1 MTEPLADDRIAA
13 ALASLPGWAHE
24 GGALKRRFSFGGFPE
39 AISFITRIAFE
50 AERLGHHPEL
60 RNVYGTVD
68 VALTTH
74 DAGNR
79 VTELDVRLA
88 ERIARIDWTGA

>member
-1 MTEPLADDRIAA
+1 MSDALTDARVREELAR
-13 ALASLPGWAHE
+13 LPGWRHE
-24 GGALKRRFSFGGFPE
+24 EGALRKRFTFRGFPE
-39 AISFITRIAFE
+39 AVSFITRIAFD

-68 VALTTH
+68 IALTTH

-79 VTELDVRLA
+79 VTALDVELA
-88 ERIARIDWTGA
+88 RCIEAISWV

>member
-1 MTEPLADDRIAA
+1 MAEPLTDDEIRAVLAA
-13 ALASLPGWAHE
+13 LPGWTHE
-24 GGALKRRFSFGGFPE
+24 DGALKKRFQFGGFPE

-50 AERLGHHPEL
+50 AERLNHHPEL
-60 RNVYGTVD
+60 RNVYATVE

-79 VTELDVRLA
+79 VTARDRQLA
-88 ERIARIDWTGA
+88 EAIERIDWTS

>member
-1 MTEPLADDRIAA
+1 MSRPASDESIAA
-13 ALASLPGWAHE
+13 ALARLPGWAHE
-24 GGALKRRFSFGGFPE
+24 GHALTKRFTFSTFPE
-39 AISFITRIAFE
+39 AISFITRIAFD

-68 VALTTH
+68 IRLTTH

-79 VTELDVRLA
+79 VTDLDIELA
-88 ERIARIDWTGA
+88 QRIESISWV

>member
-1 MTEPLADDRIAA
+1 MQQALSDQQVNE
-13 ALASLPGWAHE
+13 ALAQLPGWAHE
-24 GGALKRRFSFGGFPE
+24 GEALRKRFTFSTFPE

-50 AERLGHHPEL
+50 AEKLDHHPEL

-68 VALTTH
+68 LALTTH

-79 VTELDVRLA
+79 VTALDVDLA
-88 ERIARIDWTGA
+88 MRIQAIAWV

>member
-1 MTEPLADDRIAA
+1 MSHALSDESVAA
-13 ALASLPGWAHE
+13 ALARLPGWTHE
-24 GGALKRRFSFGGFPE
+24 GHVLRKRFTFRTFPE

-50 AERLGHHPEL
+50 AERLDHHPEL

-68 VALTTH
+68 VGLTTH

-79 VTELDVRLA
+79 VTQKDVELA
-88 ERIARIDWTGA
+88 QRIESISWA

>member
-1 MTEPLADDRIAA
+1 MGEPLADDRVDA
-13 ALASLPGWAHE
+13 ALTGLPGWIHE
-24 GGALKRRFSFGGFPE
+24 GGALKKRFTFGGFPE

-68 VALTTH
+68 VLSTTH

-79 VTELDVRLA
+79 VTELDLRLA
-88 ERIARIDWTGA
+88 EGIERINWR

>member
-1 MTEPLADDRIAA
+1 MSRPASDDSIAA
-13 ALASLPGWAHE
+13 GLGRLPGWTHE
-24 GGALKRRFSFGGFPE
+24 GNALRKRFKFRTFPE

-50 AERLGHHPEL
+50 AERLDHHPEL

-79 VTELDVRLA
+79 VTDKDIELA
-88 ERIARIDWTGA
+88 QRIESISWV

>member
-1 MTEPLADDRIAA
+1 MTEPLSDDQVRA
-13 ALASLPGWAHE
+13 ALAALPGWTHE
-24 GGALKRRFSFGGFPE
+24 GGALKKRFQFGCFPE

-60 RNVYGTVD
+60 RNVYGTVEI
-68 VALTTH
+68 ALTTH

-79 VTELDVRLA
+79 VTKLDRELA
-88 ERIARIDWTGA
+88 GHIERINWTG

>member
-1 MTEPLADDRIAA
+1 MSPRPASDDSIAG
-13 ALASLPGWAHE
+13 ALARLPGWAHE
-24 GGALKRRFSFGGFPE
+24 DHALVKRFTFRTFPE

-50 AERLGHHPEL
+50 AERLDHHPEL

-68 VALTTH
+68 IRLTTH

-79 VTELDVRLA
+79 VTDTDLELA
-88 ERIARIDWTGA
+88 KRIESISWV

>member
-1 MTEPLADDRIAA
+1 MAN
-13 ALASLPGWAHE
+13 ALDQDAVQDALGSLPGWSHE
-24 GGALKRRFSFGGFPE
+24 GDALKKTFTFGAFPE

-50 AERLGHHPEL
+50 AEARNHHPEL

-74 DAGNR
+74 DAGDR
-79 VTELDVRLA
+79 VTAKDVDLA
-88 ERIARIDWTGA
+88 KAIEKIAWV

>member
-1 MTEPLADDRIAA
+1 MANALTDEQVRGELAT
-13 ALASLPGWAHE
+13 LPGWRHE
-24 GGALKRRFSFGGFPE
+24 GSALHKRFTFGGFPE
-39 AISFITRIAFE
+39 AISFLTRIAFE

-68 VALTTH
+68 VTLTTH

-79 VTELDVRLA
+79 VTALDVELA
-88 ERIARIDWTGA
+88 RSIERISWV

>member
-1 MTEPLADDRIAA
+1 MPHALSDDAIRD
-13 ALASLPGWAHE
+13 ALAELPGWRHE
-24 GGALKRRFSFGGFPE
+24 GSALRKRFTFGGFPE
-39 AISFITRIAFE
+39 AISFITRIAFD
-50 AERLGHHPEL
+50 AERLDHHPEL

-79 VTELDVRLA
+79 VTERDVALA
-88 ERIARIDWTGA
+88 RRIEAISWV